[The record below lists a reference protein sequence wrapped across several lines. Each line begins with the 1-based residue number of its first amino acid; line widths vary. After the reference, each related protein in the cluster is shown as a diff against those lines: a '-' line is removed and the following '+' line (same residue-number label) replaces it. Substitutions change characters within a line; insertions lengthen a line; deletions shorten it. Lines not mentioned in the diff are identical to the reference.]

1 MNELLELRLEVLPGV
16 IKATGSVGPAAEG
29 ADRRSG
35 KAGAGIEKLARQGEP
50 VEQGKGKRAEA
61 VRQGERAE
69 RGQGER
75 AENRQLAEQG
85 LGERAES
92 KQLVEQ
98 GQGEQAPLPQVQR
111 EAVIL
116 RIPQW
121 TSTRKNEV
129 LQQLAAHP
137 GELYDLLQG
146 SLNGGLASL
155 ELLPAD
161 DELRLAADE
170 QGTGLLPAEELLER
184 IRQQLTQEPLLAFAL
199 RGLSKEE
206 LLSGVFT
213 LWADQ
218 ENERSAEEDAPAAVS
233 LASEL
238 ARLERKGP
246 AVTSGEWLAEAAAE
260 GSLHQ
265 PGPLF
270 HEISSRPFPA
280 MPEVMEPEE
289 DWSALLPQ
297 TPKAREGL
305 ALLMRR
311 VSEAAAK
318 RAAGLNKL

>member
-16 IKATGSVGPAAEG
+16 IKATGSVGPVAEG
-29 ADRRSG
+29 TDRRSG
-35 KAGAGIEKLARQGEP
+35 KARAGIEKQGVRAEKERRA
-50 VEQGKGKRAEA
+50 EQGQGKQAET
-61 VRQGERAE
+61 VRQGERAS
-69 RGQGER
+69 QGER
-75 AENRQLAEQG
+75 AEQG
-85 LGERAES
+85 QRGERAEQV
-92 KQLVEQ
+92 KQ
-98 GQGEQAPLPQVQR
+98 GQRVQQGQQVEPVPQVQR
-111 EAVIL
+111 EAVTL

-121 TSTRKNEV
+121 TPARKNEA
-129 LQQLAAHP
+129 LHQLSAHP

-146 SLNGGLASL
+146 SLNGGLAAL

-170 QGTGLLPAEELLER
+170 QGTGLLPAEELVGQVQ
-184 IRQQLTQEPLLAFAL
+184 QQLTQEPLLAFAL

-206 LLSGVFT
+206 LLSGVFA
-213 LWADQ
+213 LWAEQ
-218 ENERSAEEDAPAAVS
+218 ENERSAEEDAPASVS

-246 AVTSGEWLAEAAAE
+246 AVSSGEWLAEAAAE

>member
-16 IKATGSVGPAAEG
+16 IKAIGSVGPAAEG
-29 ADRRSG
+29 ADRRSS
-35 KAGAGIEKLARQGEP
+35 KAGAEIEKQGE
-50 VEQGKGKRAEA
+50 QGQRAEP
-61 VRQGERAE
+61 VRQGEQAE
-69 RGQGER
+69 KKQLVQGER
-75 AENRQLAEQG
+75 VEN
-85 LGERAES
+85 
-92 KQLVEQ
+92 KQLVQQ
-98 GQGEQAPLPQVQR
+98 GQKERVEAVPQVRQGQQAPLPQAQR
-111 EAVIL
+111 EAVTL

-121 TSTRKNEV
+121 TPARKNEV
-129 LQQLAAHP
+129 LHQLAAHP

-146 SLNGGLASL
+146 SLNGGLAAL
-155 ELLPAD
+155 ELLPVD
-161 DELRLAADE
+161 DELRLAAEE
-170 QGTGLLPAEELLER
+170 QGTGLLPAEELVQR
-184 IRQQLTQEPLLAFAL
+184 VRQQLTQEPLLAFAL

-206 LLSGVFT
+206 LLSGVFA
-213 LWADQ
+213 LWAEQ

-246 AVTSGEWLAEAAAE
+246 AVSSGEWLAEAAAE

>member
-29 ADRRSG
+29 ADRRSS
-35 KAGAGIEKLARQGEP
+35 KAGAEIEKQGE
-50 VEQGKGKRAEA
+50 QGQRAEP
-61 VRQGERAE
+61 VRQGERV
-69 RGQGER
+69 
-75 AENRQLAEQG
+75 EN
-85 LGERAES
+85 
-92 KQLVEQ
+92 KQLVQQ
-98 GQGEQAPLPQVQR
+98 GQKERVEAVPQVRQGQQAPLPQVQR
-111 EAVIL
+111 EAVTL
-116 RIPQW
+116 HIPQW
-121 TSTRKNEV
+121 TPARKNEV
-129 LQQLAAHP
+129 LHQLAAHP

-146 SLNGGLASL
+146 SLNGGLAAL
-155 ELLPAD
+155 ELLPVD
-161 DELRLAADE
+161 DELRLAAEE
-170 QGTGLLPAEELLER
+170 QGTGLLPAEELVQR
-184 IRQQLTQEPLLAFAL
+184 VRQQLTQEPLLAFAL

-206 LLSGVFT
+206 LLSGVFA
-213 LWADQ
+213 LWAEQ
-218 ENERSAEEDAPAAVS
+218 ENERSTEEDAPASVS

-246 AVTSGEWLAEAAAE
+246 AVSSGEWLAEAAAE